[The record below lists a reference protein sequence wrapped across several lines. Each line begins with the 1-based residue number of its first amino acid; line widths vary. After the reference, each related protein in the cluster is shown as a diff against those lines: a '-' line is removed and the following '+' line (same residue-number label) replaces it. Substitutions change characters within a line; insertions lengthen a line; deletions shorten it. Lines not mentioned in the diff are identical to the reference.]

1 MRYAGQLLYYFPSQA
16 LHIFG
21 KVDEMVHILT
31 LDEMLVTI
39 ASFSCISTI
48 CNV

>member
-16 LHIFG
+16 FHIFG